1 LPPSA
6 VQRWRV
12 VIRSTD
18 RDVLLRQRSVMT
30 DDLDPQEPVSAD
42 GPSANGAGSS
52 HAAKTVVRSGLAE
65 RRNPLL
71 VAIAEFA
78 SGVRR
83 MLLRDPL
90 STFLLVASI
99 GLAIAF
105 ATLLGSIKPAS
116 SGEQVPI
123 SAIQQLAKRHQLA
136 SVLLLDH
143 DSRIEATTA
152 AGTPSVP
159 ADGVLAPTPAEAE
172 AGATGTKAAG
182 KGSTKHAA
190 GKGSASTAKG
200 STGATST
207 AVTGATGVS
216 GTKTSPAELVAA
228 GGTATGNQ
236 HLWAA
241 YPSSGAQTQQLLN
254 ELSAGGAIVSVD
266 QQAGK
271 GTETIVVQFL
281 IPILLLV
288 CLFSL
293 FTRQG
298 AEGAGGG
305 IAAFSQFTGKG
316 RKKGKGTTDK
326 ITFADVA
333 GAGEAVAE
341 LREIRDYLAD
351 PSKYLA
357 VGAAAPKGVLLVG
370 PPGTGK
376 TLLAKAVAGEADA
389 AFFSLS
395 GSDFVESLVGVG
407 AARVRDLF
415 RKARKVSPAIIF
427 IDELDAAGRKRGAG
441 IGQGNDEREQT
452 LNQILVEMDGFAGD
466 GGLVVMGATN
476 RPDIL
481 DPALL
486 RPGRFD
492 RQIVIDTPDVHG
504 RLEILRLHGDKR
516 PLAPDASLEEV
527 ARQTPGF
534 SGAELANVINEA
546 ALLSVR
552 DARAQIDQKTLEEAI
567 DRVVAG
573 PAKHHILT
581 ETERWLIAIHESA
594 HAVVTEALGHATSTR
609 KLSIVARGRQ
619 LGTAAHMLSDR
630 DQLIMTRPDL
640 ESQLIVIT
648 AGLAGERIAFGHTST
663 TVNDDLHAATALARS
678 MVTSF
683 GMSEAL
689 GLVTI
694 GEKSGEVFL
703 GASLQDLGSVG
714 PETLNVIDNE
724 VERLV
729 GDAEA
734 RAATILDRNWSTV
747 EETAT
752 ALLEQETLSGVA
764 LDAVLSTVQETSVE
778 ELAQVRRAAPPRF
791 TTRDPGQA
799 Q

>member
-1 LPPSA
+1 
-6 VQRWRV
+6 
-12 VIRSTD
+12 
-18 RDVLLRQRSVMT
+18 MT
-30 DDLDPQEPVSAD
+30 DESNPPAS
-42 GPSANGAGSS
+42 SSSNGASS
-52 HAAKTVVRSGLAE
+52 GPAAKATVTSRLAH
-65 RRNPLL
+65 RRNPVLAAL
-71 VAIAEFA
+71 GNFA
-78 SGVRR
+78 SGARR
-83 MLLRDPL
+83 VAFRDPL
-90 STFLLVASI
+90 SLFLLLASI

-105 ATLLGSIKPAS
+105 TTLLGDIKPSS
-116 SGEQVPI
+116 SGTPAPI
-123 SAIQQLAKRHQLA
+123 STVQTLA
-136 SVLLLDH
+136 SRHEIESAVLLDH
-143 DSRIEATTA
+143 DSRVELSTTA
-152 AGTPSVP
+152 KAPPISASGTLP
-159 ADGVLAPTPAEAE
+159 APTTTTTFVPGKHRKPGHTVTSVVQPPG
-172 AGATGTKAAG
+172 AG
-182 KGSTKHAA
+182 
-190 GKGSASTAKG
+190 
-200 STGATST
+200 
-207 AVTGATGVS
+207 
-216 GTKTSPAELVAA
+216 VA
-228 GGTATGNQ
+228 Q
-236 HLWAA
+236 RLWAA
-241 YPSSGAQTQQLLN
+241 YPASGALTQQLLK
-254 ELSAGGAIVSVD
+254 ELTASGALVTVD
-266 QQAGK
+266 QQTGK
-271 GTETIVVQFL
+271 PTEEIVVQFL

-293 FTRQG
+293 FMRLG
-298 AEGAGGG
+298 ADGGAGGL
-305 IAAFSQFTGKG
+305 AAFSEFTGKG
-316 RKKGKGTTDK
+316 RKKGKGTRDR

-333 GAGEAVAE
+333 GAGEALAE
-341 LREIRDYLAD
+341 LREIRDYLKD

-389 AFFSLS
+389 SFFSVS

-415 RKARKVSPAIIF
+415 RKARKASPAIIF

-492 RQIVIDTPDVHG
+492 RQVVVDVPDVHG
-504 RLEILRLHGDKR
+504 RLEILRLHGNKR
-516 PLAPDASLEEV
+516 PMAADASLDEV

-552 DARAQIDQKTLEEAI
+552 DGRGEIDQATLEEAI

-573 PAKHHILT
+573 PAKRHILT
-581 ETERWLIAIHESA
+581 EKERWLIAIHESS
-594 HAVVTEALGHATSTR
+594 HAVVTEALGHTTSTR

-630 DQLIMTRPDL
+630 DQTIMTKPDL
-640 ESQLIVIT
+640 QSQLIVIT

-663 TVNDDLHAATALARS
+663 SVNDDLHAATALARS

-683 GMSEAL
+683 GMSETL

-714 PETLNVIDNE
+714 PETLNLIDNE
-724 VERLV
+724 IERLV

-734 RAATILDRNWSTV
+734 RAARGARPQLVDRRGDGRG
-747 EETAT
+747 AARAGD
-752 ALLEQETLSGVA
+752 ALGRRSRRRALHRSGGHA
-764 LDAVLSTVQETSVE
+764 
-778 ELAQVRRAAPPRF
+778 RRAARRAPHRAAA
-791 TTRDPGQA
+791 RDPKQSP
-799 Q
+799 

>member
-1 LPPSA
+1 
-6 VQRWRV
+6 
-12 VIRSTD
+12 
-18 RDVLLRQRSVMT
+18 
-30 DDLDPQEPVSAD
+30 
-42 GPSANGAGSS
+42 
-52 HAAKTVVRSGLAE
+52 VRSGLAQ
-65 RRNPLL
+65 RRNPVLATL
-71 VAIAEFA
+71 GEIA
-78 SGVRR
+78 GGTRR
-83 MLLRDPL
+83 MLFRDPL
-90 STFLLVASI
+90 ALFLALASI

-105 ATLLGSIKPAS
+105 ATLLGDIKPSS
-116 SGEQVPI
+116 SGRQVPI
-123 SAIQQLAKRHQLA
+123 STVQALAKYKDIEA
-136 SVLLLDH
+136 ATLLDH
-143 DSRIEATTA
+143 DNRVELS
-152 AGTPSVP
+152 TPAKAPPVSASGSVP
-159 ADGVLAPTPAEAE
+159 APITTTTLIKGKHGKHARTVTTVVQP
-172 AGATGTKAAG
+172 AGA
-182 KGSTKHAA
+182 
-190 GKGSASTAKG
+190 
-200 STGATST
+200 
-207 AVTGATGVS
+207 GVFQ
-216 GTKTSPAELVAA
+216 K
-228 GGTATGNQ
+228 
-236 HLWAA
+236 LWAA
-241 YPSSGAQTQQLLN
+241 YPSSGAQTQQLLR
-254 ELSAGGAIVSVD
+254 ELSASGATVTVD
-266 QQAGK
+266 QQTGK
-271 GTETIVVQFL
+271 PTEAIIVQFL

-293 FTRQG
+293 FMRMGGDGG
-298 AEGAGGG
+298 AAGG
-305 IAAFSQFTGKG
+305 IAAFSQFTGKS
-316 RKKGKGTTDK
+316 RRKGKGSTEK

-351 PSKYLA
+351 PSKYLV

-415 RKARKVSPAIIF
+415 RKARKAAPAIIF

-492 RQIVIDTPDVHG
+492 RQITVDTPDVHG
-504 RLEILRLHGDKR
+504 RLEILRLHGGKR

-527 ARQTPGF
+527 ARLTPGF

-552 DARAQIDQKTLEEAI
+552 DGRAQIDEKTLEEAI

-573 PAKHHILT
+573 PAKRHILS
-581 ETERWLIAIHESA
+581 EQERWLIAIHESA
-594 HAVVTEALGHATSTR
+594 HAVVTDALGHTASTR

-630 DQLIMTRPDL
+630 DQKIMSKSDL
-640 ESQLIVIT
+640 QSQLIVIT
-648 AGLAGERIAFGHTST
+648 AGLAGERIAFGEVSTS
-663 TVNDDLHAATALARS
+663 VNDDLHAATTLARS

-694 GEKSGEVFL
+694 GEKGGEVFL

-714 PETLNVIDNE
+714 PETLNLIDNE

-734 RAATILDRNWSTV
+734 RAAVVLDRNWNTV

-764 LDAVLSTVQETSVE
+764 LDAVLSTVKAVSLDDLRE
-778 ELAQVRRAAPPRF
+778 VRRASPPRF
-791 TTRDPGQA
+791 TLRDPKDA
-799 Q
+799 T

>member
-1 LPPSA
+1 
-6 VQRWRV
+6 
-12 VIRSTD
+12 
-18 RDVLLRQRSVMT
+18 MT
-30 DDLDPQEPVSAD
+30 DDHDAHAPD
-42 GPSANGAGSS
+42 GPAAPVPGPGGAQPPSSTNGHSPAA
-52 HAAKTVVRSGLAE
+52 AAKVRSGLAH
-65 RRNPLL
+65 RRNPAL
-71 VAIAEFA
+71 VRLGEIAHA
-78 SGVRR
+78 ARR
-83 MLLRDPL
+83 IALRDPL
-90 STFLLVASI
+90 ALFLLLASI
-99 GLAIAF
+99 GLAVAF
-105 ATLLGSIKPAS
+105 ATLLGEIKPAS
-116 SGEQVPI
+116 SGTPVPL
-123 SAIQQLAKRHQLA
+123 STVQKLAKSRGIA
-136 SVLLLDH
+136 SATLLDH
-143 DSRIEATTA
+143 DSRVVLTT
-152 AGTPSVP
+152 
-159 ADGVLAPTPAEAE
+159 
-172 AGATGTKAAG
+172 TGTKTTV
-182 KGSTKHAA
+182 KPTGSK
-190 GKGSASTAKG
+190 S
-200 STGATST
+200 
-207 AVTGATGVS
+207 
-216 GTKTSPAELVAA
+216 
-228 GGTATGNQ
+228 GGTRETTVTVGPPQ
-236 HLWAA
+236 RLWAA
-241 YPSSGAQTQQLLN
+241 YPASGAQTEQLAN
-254 ELSAGGAIVSVD
+254 ELSAGGASVTID
-266 QQAGK
+266 QQSGK
-271 GTETIVVQFL
+271 PTKAIVIQFL

-288 CLFSL
+288 CLFSMFMRL
-293 FTRQG
+293 G
-298 AEGAGGG
+298 GEGAAGG
-305 IAAFSQFTGKG
+305 IAGFSEFTGKG
-316 RKKGKGTTDK
+316 RKKGKGSRDK
-326 ITFADVA
+326 ITFDDVA

-341 LREIRDYLAD
+341 LKEIRDYLAD

-376 TLLAKAVAGEADA
+376 TLLAKSVAGEADA
-389 AFFSLS
+389 SFFSLS

-415 RKARKVSPAIIF
+415 RKARKAAPAIIF

-492 RQIVIDTPDVHG
+492 RQVVVDVPDVHG
-504 RLEILRLHGDKR
+504 RIEILRLHGGKR
-516 PLAPDASLEEV
+516 PLAPGASLEEV

-552 DARAQIDQKTLEEAI
+552 DGQAQIDQATLEEAI

-573 PAKHHILT
+573 PAKKHILT
-581 ETERWLIAIHESA
+581 EEERWLISIHEAS

-630 DQLIMTRPDL
+630 DQVIMTKPDL
-640 ESQLIVIT
+640 QSQLIVIT
-648 AGLAGERIAFGHTST
+648 AGLAGERIAFGHSSTS
-663 TVNDDLHAATALARS
+663 VNDDLHAATSLARS

-714 PETLNVIDNE
+714 PETLNLIDNE
-724 VERLV
+724 IERLV

-734 RAATILDRNWSTV
+734 RAASILDRNWNAV
-747 EETAT
+747 EETAA
-752 ALLEQETLSGVA
+752 ALMEHETLSGLA
-764 LDAVLSTVQETSVE
+764 LDAVLSTVRETTLE
-778 ELAQVRRAAPPRF
+778 ELRNVRRASPPRF
-791 TTRDPGQA
+791 TERDKDIT
-799 Q
+799 

>member
-1 LPPSA
+1 
-6 VQRWRV
+6 
-12 VIRSTD
+12 
-18 RDVLLRQRSVMT
+18 MT
-30 DDLDPQEPVSAD
+30 DQPHTPAS
-42 GPSANGAGSS
+42 PSSNGAGAPAGK
-52 HAAKTVVRSGLAE
+52 AAVRSGLAQ
-65 RRNPLL
+65 RRSPVL
-71 VAIAEFA
+71 VALKELA
-78 SGVRR
+78 SSTRR
-83 MLLRDPL
+83 LLLRDPL
-90 STFLLVASI
+90 SLFLALASI
-99 GLAIAF
+99 ALAITF
-105 ATLLGSIKPAS
+105 ASLLGSIKPGS
-116 SGEQVPI
+116 SGMQVPL
-123 SAIQQLAKRHQLA
+123 STVQALAKNNDIA
-136 SVLLLDH
+136 SANLLDH
-143 DSRIEATTA
+143 DNRVELTTSPSAPSVSGDGAISPTAAEVEASRAASAAKSAKHGAKGAKAASKTTA
-152 AGTPSVP
+152 
-159 ADGVLAPTPAEAE
+159 D
-172 AGATGTKAAG
+172 AGATGT
-182 KGSTKHAA
+182 T
-190 GKGSASTAKG
+190 
-200 STGATST
+200 
-207 AVTGATGVS
+207 
-216 GTKTSPAELVAA
+216 PAELVGSAA
-228 GGTATGNQ
+228 PAATTGNQ
-236 HLWAA
+236 RLWAA
-241 YPSSGAQTQQLLN
+241 YPASGAITQQLLK
-254 ELSAGGAIVSVD
+254 ELTLSGAIVSVD

-271 GTETIVVQFL
+271 TTRTILVQFL

-293 FTRQG
+293 FMRQG
-298 AEGAGGG
+298 GDGAAGG
-305 IAAFSQFTGKG
+305 IASFSQFAGKG
-316 RKKGKGTTDK
+316 RKKGKGRTER
-326 ITFADVA
+326 ITFADIA
-333 GAGEAVAE
+333 GAGEALAE

-351 PSKYLA
+351 PTKYLA

-389 AFFSLS
+389 AFFSVS

-415 RKARKVSPAIIF
+415 RKARKESPAIIF

-492 RQIVIDTPDVHG
+492 RQVVIDVPDVHG
-504 RLEILRLHGDKR
+504 RLEILRLHGGKR
-516 PLAPDASLEEV
+516 PLAPDTSLEEV

-552 DARAQIDQKTLEEAI
+552 DNRGQIDQATLEEAI

-581 ETERWLIAIHESA
+581 EQERWLIAIHEAS
-594 HAVVTEALGHATSTR
+594 HAVVTESLGHTTSTR

-630 DQLIMTRPDL
+630 DQVIMAKPDL
-640 ESQLIVIT
+640 QSQLIVIT
-648 AGLAGERIAFGHTST
+648 SGLAGERIAFGHTST

-714 PETLNVIDNE
+714 PETLNLIDSE
-724 VERLV
+724 VERMV

-734 RAATILDRNWSTV
+734 RAAVVLDRNWSTV

-764 LDAVLSTVQETSVE
+764 LDAVLSTVQEVTLE
-778 ELAQVRRAAPPRF
+778 ELTQVRRAAPPRF
-791 TTRDPGQA
+791 TTRDPKQA
-799 Q
+799 T

>member
-1 LPPSA
+1 
-6 VQRWRV
+6 
-12 VIRSTD
+12 
-18 RDVLLRQRSVMT
+18 MT
-30 DDLDPQEPVSAD
+30 DDDPIPPKAATS
-42 GPSANGAGSS
+42 NGAGDAQASK
-52 HAAKTVVRSGLAE
+52 AAVRSGLAH
-65 RRNPLL
+65 RRNPVLER
-71 VAIAEFA
+71 AREIATGA
-78 SGVRR
+78 LRL
-83 MLLRDPL
+83 LLRDPL
-90 STFLLVASI
+90 STLLLLASI
-99 GLAIAF
+99 GLAVAF
-105 ATLLGSIKPAS
+105 ATLLSSIQPSS
-116 SGEQVPI
+116 SGTQVPV
-123 SAIQQLAKRHQLA
+123 STVLKLAKSHQIA
-136 SVLLLDH
+136 NATLLDH
-143 DSRIEATTA
+143 DSRVELSTSTKAPRLLANGTLPAPTTSTTLVKGKKHGQRSHTVTTVVEPAA
-152 AGTPSVP
+152 AG
-159 ADGVLAPTPAEAE
+159 
-172 AGATGTKAAG
+172 
-182 KGSTKHAA
+182 
-190 GKGSASTAKG
+190 
-200 STGATST
+200 
-207 AVTGATGVS
+207 
-216 GTKTSPAELVAA
+216 VA
-228 GGTATGNQ
+228 Q
-236 HLWAA
+236 QLWAA
-241 YPSSGAQTQQLLN
+241 YPASGAQTEQLAT
-254 ELSAGGAIVSVD
+254 ELFNSGATVTVD
-266 QQAGK
+266 QQSGK
-271 GTETIVVQFL
+271 PARTIIVQFL

-293 FTRQG
+293 FMRAG
-298 AEGAGGG
+298 ADGGAGGL
-305 IAAFSQFTGKG
+305 AAFSEFTGKG
-316 RKKGKGTTDK
+316 RKRGKGTRDK

-333 GAGEAVAE
+333 GAGEALAE
-341 LREIRDYLAD
+341 LREIRDYLQD
-351 PSKYLA
+351 PSKYLV

-389 AFFSLS
+389 AFFSVS

-415 RKARKVSPAIIF
+415 RKARKVAPAIIF

-492 RQIVIDTPDVHG
+492 RQVVVDVPDVHG
-504 RLEILRLHGDKR
+504 RLEILRLHGSKR
-516 PLAPDASLEEV
+516 PLGPDASLEEV

-552 DARAQIDQKTLEEAI
+552 DGRAQIDQSTLEEAI

-573 PAKHHILT
+573 PAKHHVLS
-581 ETERWLIAIHESA
+581 EQERWLIAIHEAS
-594 HAVVTEALGHATSTR
+594 HAVVTESLGHTTSTR

-630 DQLIMTRPDL
+630 DQVIMTKPDL
-640 ESQLIVIT
+640 QSQLIVIT
-648 AGLAGERIAFGHTST
+648 SGLAGERIAFGHSSTS
-663 TVNDDLHAATALARS
+663 VHDDLHAATALARS

-683 GMSEAL
+683 GMSDAL

-714 PETLNVIDNE
+714 PQTLNLIDNE

-734 RAATILDRNWSTV
+734 RAAVILDRNWSTV

-764 LDAVLSTVQETSVE
+764 LDAVLSTVAESTLE
-778 ELAQVRRAAPPRF
+778 ELSQVRRATPPRF
-791 TTRDPGQA
+791 TARDPDA
-799 Q
+799 K

>member
-1 LPPSA
+1 VLATLSA
-6 VQRWRV
+6 GLQ
-12 VIRSTD
+12 
-18 RDVLLRQRSVMT
+18 
-30 DDLDPQEPVSAD
+30 SA
-42 GPSANGAGSS
+42 
-52 HAAKTVVRSGLAE
+52 
-65 RRNPLL
+65 RR
-71 VAIAEFA
+71 IAF
-78 SGVRR
+78 
-83 MLLRDPL
+83 RDPIAL
-90 STFLLVASI
+90 FLLLASI

-105 ATLLGSIKPAS
+105 ATLLGSIAPS
-116 SGEQVPI
+116 SAGRQVPL
-123 SAIQQLAKRHQLA
+123 STVHKLAGRHQIA
-136 SVLLLDH
+136 TALLLDH
-143 DSRIEATTA
+143 DNRVELVTTAKAPAIAADGAILGTSGESGEATKKPKGGTA
-152 AGTPSVP
+152 GGASAGTGAVTTEGTGT
-159 ADGVLAPTPAEAE
+159 A
-172 AGATGTKAAG
+172 ATGT
-182 KGSTKHAA
+182 
-190 GKGSASTAKG
+190 SASL
-200 STGATST
+200 
-207 AVTGATGVS
+207 VGV
-216 GTKTSPAELVAA
+216 KV
-228 GGTATGNQ
+228 
-236 HLWAA
+236 LWAS
-241 YPSSGAQTQQLLN
+241 YPASGAQTQQMIH
-254 ELSAGGAIVSVD
+254 ELEAGGAIVSVD
-266 QQAGK
+266 QQSGK
-271 GTETIVVQFL
+271 GTKTIIVQFL

-293 FTRQG
+293 FMRLGT
-298 AEGAGGG
+298 EGAAGG
-305 IAAFSQFTGKG
+305 IAGFSQFAGKG
-316 RKKGKGTTDK
+316 RKKGKGTSDR
-326 ITFADVA
+326 ITFSDVA

-341 LREIRDYLAD
+341 LREIRDYLAE
-351 PSKYLA
+351 PQKYLD

-415 RKARKVSPAIIF
+415 RKARKAAPAIIF

-492 RQIVIDTPDVHG
+492 RQIVIDNPDVHG
-504 RLEILRLHGDKR
+504 RLEILRLHGGKR
-516 PLAPDASLEEV
+516 PLATDASLDEV

-552 DARAQIDQKTLEEAI
+552 DGRAQIDQATLEEAI

-573 PAKHHILT
+573 PAKRHILST
-581 ETERWLIAIHESA
+581 EERWLIAIHESA
-594 HAVVTEALGHATSTR
+594 HAVVTDALGQKTSTR

-619 LGTAAHMLSDR
+619 LGTAAHMLTDR
-630 DQLIMTRPDL
+630 DQVIMSEPDL
-640 ESQLIVIT
+640 HRQLISIL
-648 AGLAGERIAFGHTST
+648 AGLAGERMAFGNHSTS
-663 TVNDDLHAATALARS
+663 VHDDLHAATALARS

-683 GMSEAL
+683 GMSPAL

-714 PETLNVIDNE
+714 PHTLDVIDDE

-729 GDAEA
+729 GDAES
-734 RAATILDRNWSTV
+734 RAAVVLDRNWSTV

-764 LDAVLSTVQETSVE
+764 LEAVLSTVQEVTLE
-778 ELAQVRRAAPPRF
+778 ELRDVRRASTTPPRF
-791 TTRDPGQA
+791 TTRGDPEQA
-799 Q
+799 K

>member
-1 LPPSA
+1 VTLARLDERA
-6 VQRWRV
+6 VSPRV
-12 VIRSTD
+12 HPTAD
-18 RDVLLRQRSVMT
+18 RCHAMT
-30 DDLDPQEPVSAD
+30 DDHNPTPPDRHEPPEPVSGA
-42 GPSANGAGSS
+42 SNGHSP
-52 HAAKTVVRSGLAE
+52 AARASVRSGLAH
-65 RRNPLL
+65 RRNPAL
-71 VAIAEFA
+71 VRLGEIAQA
-78 SGVRR
+78 TRR
-83 MLLRDPL
+83 IVLRDPL
-90 STFLLVASI
+90 SLLLLLASI
-99 GLAIAF
+99 GLAITF
-105 ATLLGSIKPAS
+105 ALLLGQIKPGS
-116 SGEQVPI
+116 SGRQVPI
-123 SAIQQLAKRHQLA
+123 STVQKLAKSHGIA
-136 SVLLLDH
+136 SATLLDH
-143 DSRIEATTA
+143 DSR
-152 AGTPSVP
+152 V
-159 ADGVLAPTPAEAE
+159 VLQT
-172 AGATGTKAAG
+172 TGTESVQKPQ
-182 KGSTKHAA
+182 GSKKNGGTR
-190 GKGSASTAKG
+190 
-200 STGATST
+200 
-207 AVTGATGVS
+207 AVTVTIG
-216 GTKTSPAELVAA
+216 PPE
-228 GGTATGNQ
+228 

-241 YPSSGAQTQQLLN
+241 YPSSGAQTEQLAN
-254 ELSAGGAIVSVD
+254 ELSASGATVSID
-266 QQAGK
+266 QQSGK
-271 GTETIVVQFL
+271 PTKTIVIQFL

-288 CLFSL
+288 CLFSFFMRL
-293 FTRQG
+293 G
-298 AEGAGGG
+298 GEGAAGG

-316 RKKGKGTTDK
+316 RKKGKGKTEA

-333 GAGEAVAE
+333 GAGEALAE
-341 LREIRDYLAD
+341 LKEIRDYLAD
-351 PSKYLA
+351 PSKYLV

-389 AFFSLS
+389 SFFSLS

-415 RKARKVSPAIIF
+415 RKARKAAPAIIF

-492 RQIVIDTPDVHG
+492 RQVVIDVPDVHG
-504 RLEILRLHGDKR
+504 RLEILRLHGGKR

-552 DARAQIDQKTLEEAI
+552 DGNGQIDQATLEEAI

-573 PAKHHILT
+573 PAKKHIMT
-581 ETERWLIAIHESA
+581 EEERWLISIHEAS
-594 HAVVTEALGHATSTR
+594 HAVVTEALGHTTSTR

-619 LGTAAHMLSDR
+619 LGTAAHMLTDR
-630 DQLIMTRPDL
+630 DQTIMTEPDL
-640 ESQLIVIT
+640 QSQLIVIT
-648 AGLAGERIAFGHTST
+648 SGLAGERIAFGHGST
-663 TVNDDLHAATALARS
+663 TINDDLHAATALARS

-694 GEKSGEVFL
+694 GEKGGEVFL

-714 PETLNVIDNE
+714 PETLNLIDNE
-724 VERLV
+724 IERLV

-734 RAATILDRNWSTV
+734 RAAAVLDRNWNAV
-747 EETAT
+747 EETAA
-752 ALLEQETLSGVA
+752 ALMEQETLSGVA
-764 LDAVLSTVQETSVE
+764 LDAVLSTVQETTLE
-778 ELAQVRRAAPPRF
+778 ELRSIRRAAQPRF
-791 TTRDPGQA
+791 SARDKDAP
-799 Q
+799 

>member
-1 LPPSA
+1 
-6 VQRWRV
+6 
-12 VIRSTD
+12 
-18 RDVLLRQRSVMT
+18 MT
-30 DDLDPQEPVSAD
+30 DDDPTPIQPPAGNGTGSASN
-42 GPSANGAGSS
+42 GSGSARAGQ
-52 HAAKTVVRSGLAE
+52 AAVRSGLAH

-71 VAIAEFA
+71 VRLGEIGTGL
-78 SGVRR
+78 SRVI
-83 MLLRDPL
+83 LRDPV

-99 GLAIAF
+99 ALAVAF
-105 ATLLGSIKPAS
+105 ATLLGSIKPSS
-116 SGEQVPI
+116 SGTQVPI
-123 SAIQQLAKRHQLA
+123 SAVEALAKQRDIA
-136 SVLLLDH
+136 TAVLLDH
-143 DSRIEATTA
+143 DSRVEVSTTTKA
-152 AGTPSVP
+152 PPISASGTVP
-159 ADGVLAPTPAEAE
+159 APT
-172 AGATGTKAAG
+172 
-182 KGSTKHAA
+182 
-190 GKGSASTAKG
+190 
-200 STGATST
+200 TST
-207 AVTGATGVS
+207 TIVKGKNGKPHTVTTVLEPVGAGVVRS
-216 GTKTSPAELVAA
+216 
-228 GGTATGNQ
+228 
-236 HLWAA
+236 LWAA
-241 YPSSGAQTQQLLN
+241 YPASGAQTQQLLK
-254 ELSAGGAIVSVD
+254 ELSASGATVSVE
-266 QQAGK
+266 QQSNK
-271 GTETIVVQFL
+271 GTEAIIVQFL

-293 FTRQG
+293 FTRMG
-298 AEGAGGG
+298 ADGGAGG
-305 IAAFSQFTGKG
+305 IAGFSQFTGKG
-316 RKKGKGTTDK
+316 RKKGKGTRDK
-326 ITFADVA
+326 VTFADVA
-333 GAGEAVAE
+333 GAGEALAE

-389 AFFSLS
+389 SFFTVS

-415 RKARKVSPAIIF
+415 RKARKASPAIIF

-492 RQIVIDTPDVHG
+492 RQVVIDVPDVHG
-504 RLEILRLHGDKR
+504 RLEILRLHGGKR

-552 DARAQIDQKTLEEAI
+552 DGRGQIDAKTLEEAI

-573 PAKHHILT
+573 PAKHHILS
-581 ETERWLIAIHESA
+581 EQERWLIAIHESS
-594 HAVVTEALGHATSTR
+594 HAVVTEALGHTTSTR

-619 LGTAAHMLSDR
+619 LGIAAHMLSDR
-630 DQLIMTRPDL
+630 DQTIMSKPDL
-640 ESQLIVIT
+640 QSQLIVIT

-663 TVNDDLHAATALARS
+663 SVNDDLHAATTLARS

-694 GEKSGEVFL
+694 GEKGGEVFL

-714 PETLNVIDNE
+714 PETLNLIDNE

-734 RAATILDRNWSTV
+734 RASVILDRNWSTV
-747 EETAT
+747 EETAA

-764 LDAVLSTVQETSVE
+764 LDAVLSTVREVTLD
-778 ELAQVRRAAPPRF
+778 ELRDVRRAAPG
-791 TTRDPGQA
+791 RDPKQA

>member
-1 LPPSA
+1 MTNDPTQPTDSPS
-6 VQRWRV
+6 
-12 VIRSTD
+12 S
-18 RDVLLRQRSVMT
+18 
-30 DDLDPQEPVSAD
+30 
-42 GPSANGAGSS
+42 NGAGSVTARK
-52 HAAKTVVRSGLAE
+52 AAVRSGLAQ
-65 RRNPLL
+65 RRNPVLVRLGEIASATRRIIMRDLL
-71 VAIAEFA
+71 SVFLILA
-78 SGVRR
+78 S
-83 MLLRDPL
+83 
-90 STFLLVASI
+90 F
-99 GLAIAF
+99 GLAITF
-105 ATLLGSIKPAS
+105 ATLLGDIKPSS
-116 SGEQVPI
+116 SGVAVPI
-123 SAIQQLAKRHQLA
+123 STVQALAKDHDIA
-136 SVLLLDH
+136 TATLLDH
-143 DSRIEATTA
+143 DNRVELTTTPSSPAVSAPAA
-152 AGTPSVP
+152 AGT
-159 ADGVLAPTPAEAE
+159 
-172 AGATGTKAAG
+172 AG
-182 KGSTKHAA
+182 S
-190 GKGSASTAKG
+190 
-200 STGATST
+200 
-207 AVTGATGVS
+207 
-216 GTKTSPAELVAA
+216 
-228 GGTATGNQ
+228 Q
-236 HLWAA
+236 RLWAA
-241 YPSSGAQTQQLLN
+241 YPASGALTQQLLK
-254 ELSAGGAIVSVD
+254 ELSASGASVVVD
-266 QQAGK
+266 QQSGK
-271 GTETIVVQFL
+271 PTEEILVQFL

-293 FTRQG
+293 FMRQG
-298 AEGAGGG
+298 GDGAAGG
-305 IAAFSQFTGKG
+305 IAGFSQFTGKG
-316 RKKGKGTTDK
+316 RKKGKGMSDR

-333 GAGEAVAE
+333 GAGEALAE

-389 AFFSLS
+389 SFFSLS

-415 RKARKVSPAIIF
+415 RKARKASPAIIF

-492 RQIVIDTPDVHG
+492 RQVVIDVPDVHG
-504 RLEILRLHGDKR
+504 RLEILRLHGGKR

-552 DARAQIDQKTLEEAI
+552 DGRGQIDAATLDEAI

-573 PAKHHILT
+573 PAKHHILS
-581 ETERWLIAIHESA
+581 EQERWLIAIHEAS
-594 HAVVTEALGHATSTR
+594 HAVVTDSVGHTASTR

-630 DQLIMTRPDL
+630 DQTIMTRPDL

-663 TVNDDLHAATALARS
+663 SVHDDLHAATALARS

-714 PETLNVIDNE
+714 PETLNIIDNE

-734 RAATILDRNWSTV
+734 RAAVVLDRNWSTV
-747 EETAT
+747 EETAA
-752 ALLEQETLSGVA
+752 ALLEHETLSGVA
-764 LDAVLSTVQETSVE
+764 LDAVLSTVLEVTPD
-778 ELAQVRRAAPPRF
+778 ELSQVRRAAPPRF
-791 TTRDPGQA
+791 TTRDPKQSG
-799 Q
+799 